1 MKYFFDY
8 SLLYEARASVLL
20 IIVYLYSFH
29 MAVNKLDVAKK
40 CSKIWLSTYAVCNV
54 AIIAAVMQKTEH
66 SHIKSTF
73 LFLPLLT
80 MPFVLVLAKDY
91 FMKSKRQ
98 INLSFESVQIVTNIL
113 FLLTIYRI
121 FLNIDVAEK
130 LDVLFALMT
139 SVPALINLLLSFKS
153 IQKLRESKT

>member
-8 SLLYEARASVLL
+8 SLLYEARASILL
-20 IIVYLYSFH
+20 IVVYLYSFH

-66 SHIKSTF
+66 NHIKSIF

-80 MPFVLVLAKDY
+80 MPFVLVLATEY
-91 FMKSKRQ
+91 FMKSQRL
-98 INLSFESVQIVTNIL
+98 ISLSFETIQIATSIL
-113 FLLTIYRI
+113 FLFIIYRI
-121 FLNIDVAEK
+121 FLNIEMAGA
-130 LDVLFALMT
+130 LDILFALMT
-139 SVPALINLLLSFKS
+139 SMPALLNLLLSIKS